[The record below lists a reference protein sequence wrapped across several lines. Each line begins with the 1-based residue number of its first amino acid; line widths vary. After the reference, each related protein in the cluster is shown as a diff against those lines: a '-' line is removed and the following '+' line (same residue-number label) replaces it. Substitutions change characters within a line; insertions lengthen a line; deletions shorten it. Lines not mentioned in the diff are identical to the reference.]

1 MASGNPAKRASHRG
15 FVDTE
20 RCQPQRRFA
29 VTDAGASHSDPRQS
43 QLADITGQGRDQSKL
58 LGGVICRN
66 PSIRR
71 DSTAGEVSAKPVC
84 MVRVII
90 PG

>member
-1 MASGNPAKRASHRG
+1 MASGSPAKRASHRG

-29 VTDAGASHSDPRQS
+29 VTDAGASHSDPSQR

-58 LGGVICRN
+58 LGWRHLPKPV
-66 PSIRR
+66 
-71 DSTAGEVSAKPVC
+71 DTAGFDGRGGVGQPVC